1 MCGTPGAA
9 AGFSS
14 GIAKE
19 SRMKSPIRYTP
30 DLEQPEANEAE
41 TYAELR
47 DTLRG
52 IEETTAADYGRAV
65 RAVHAKA
72 HALVKG
78 TLTIREDLPPE
89 LAQGLFATGGSYA
102 AIARFST
109 SPGDLLDDSV
119 TAPRGVAL
127 KLLGVAGEHVETEEG
142 DTQDFVMVDGPAF
155 AAPTARKFLGNLKLL
170 AATTD
175 KAEGA
180 KKLLSAALRAAE
192 GTLEAL
198 GGESALLKNL
208 GGAPSVHPL
217 GETYFTQTACRYGD
231 HVAKLSLQP
240 VSPHLTALTGSHV
253 RVIGRPDA
261 LREECNDA
269 LLAAPSEWALRVQ
282 LCRDP
287 QTMPI
292 EDATVAWD
300 EAESPFVEVA
310 RLRLEPQQG
319 WTTGISEAVEDRL
332 RFSPWHCLAA
342 HRPLGTINRARRGA
356 YRMSSD
362 FRAAVN
368 GCPMAPP
375 APEMVRQP
383 WTAFASAGD

>member
-1 MCGTPGAA
+1 
-9 AGFSS
+9 
-14 GIAKE
+14 
-19 SRMKSPIRYTP
+19 MKSPVRYTP
-30 DLEQPEANEAE
+30 DLEHPEADEAA

-52 IEETTAADYGRAV
+52 IEETTAVDYGRGV

-78 TLTIREDLPPE
+78 VLTIRDGLPPE
-89 LAQGLFATGGSYA
+89 LAQGLFARGGSYP

-127 KLLGVAGEHVETEEG
+127 KLLGVEGEHVESEETG
-142 DTQDFVMVDGPAF
+142 TQDFVMVDGPAF

-175 KAEGA
+175 KAQGA

-208 GGAPSVHPL
+208 GGAQSVHPL
-217 GETYFTQTACRYGD
+217 GETYFTQTAYRYGD
-231 HVAKLSLQP
+231 YVAKLSLQP
-240 VSPHLTALTGSHV
+240 VSANLTALTGKHV

-261 LREECNDA
+261 LREECNDV
-269 LLAAPSEWALRVQ
+269 LLAGPVEWVLRVQ
-282 LCRDP
+282 LCRDAD
-287 QTMPI
+287 TMPI
-292 EDATVAWD
+292 EDATVVWD

-319 WTTGISEAVEDRL
+319 WTTGVSEPAEDRL

-342 HRPLGTINRARRGA
+342 HRPLGTINRARRDA
-356 YRMSSD
+356 YRMSSEL
-362 FRAAVN
+362 RGSVN
-368 GCPMAPP
+368 GCPMHPP
-375 APEMVRQP
+375 APETAREP
-383 WTAFASAGD
+383 WSEFVAHAD